1 MAVSF
6 RIFVHTYGNLPHF
19 GVGVKYCIA
28 CKNKMEAMEKA
39 AGV

>member
-1 MAVSF
+1 MDKLDFFRDSRYVSYDP
-6 RIFVHTYGNLPHF
+6 IYLT
-19 GVGVKYCIA
+19 YCIA